1 MVAIYILL
9 RHHLAEIARF
19 PKGLVIRTGTGGP
32 KTLKNILL
40 ELKKYL
46 FTGYVIVTLTRR
58 GRTSWGYIVV
68 RRGFPILS
76 VHFTGK
82 EQKIGR
88 PALSKVWKDSH
99 NDGARIEVHARVEI
113 DEIIRRYSDK
123 AIIDRQHARP
133 SKTEDEERLLQQF
146 ETEIVKVEEPSKE
159 PVEPAP
165 ELAEPVMPEDQAET
179 ETTEPEPD
187 TDLEGTSEPEVAATS
202 EQEQEVSQVG
212 STPAPE
218 EVAPKEQEKPGE
230 EIPEPEEP
238 ESGTEVEEKPEPP
251 EEVALPSITGVAVE
265 ALTEDEKME
274 GTLAIWKGKGYNV
287 ETLEKAMK
295 KDKASAMKAFSKF
308 EEDLKKMEV
317 LKTILVSMSTKG
329 YEEKVENLKAKLT
342 NPDYLLAVE
351 AEIQLLRENID
362 RKERLEKTKVQPKKK
377 YEVPPTSLDEES
389 NLILKYSFDNF
400 VVGQSNR
407 FPWGAALSVAKTVTT
422 EESSTL
428 YNPLF
433 VWSGPGLGKT
443 HLLNAIG
450 NYIKKRR
457 PDARI
462 LYTTA
467 ERFMSELLE
476 AIDNIE
482 INEFRMRYRNLDTLL
497 IDDVQ
502 FLAGNERAQE
512 ELFHTFNDLYNAKKQ
527 IALACDRAPREIPSI
542 EDRLVSRFES
552 GLVVDIRVP
561 DPDTRLGILIK
572 RSEENKL
579 KVEKDVL
586 ELIANI
592 VTDNIRE
599 LEGTLNK
606 VVAYSALMHKEL
618 TIGLAEE
625 VLKDMIR
632 DDIKISPRRVSKTL
646 TPGRNYIVEEA
657 KPHRCFEI
665 SMKAVSE
672 GYQPLLI
679 TRLNPKRIRHKY
691 GLESGKILWLRDK
704 DSETEETVAPVL
716 ENILGIIEDF
726 LKERKVIV
734 LIDGA
739 EYLITMNGFDAVI
752 RFLRNIFDEVS
763 ETESTFLLSVSPKTL
778 KEWEI
783 KTLEKEMEILEIGA
797 QD

>member
-1 MVAIYILL
+1 
-9 RHHLAEIARF
+9 
-19 PKGLVIRTGTGGP
+19 LVIRTGTGGP
-32 KTLKNILL
+32 KNLKNILL
-40 ELKKYL
+40 DLKKYS

-68 RRGFPILS
+68 RRGYPILS
-76 VHFTGK
+76 VYFTGR

-99 NDGARIEVHARVEI
+99 NESARIEVHARVEI
-113 DEIIRRYSDK
+113 DEIIKRYSDK
-123 AIIDRQHARP
+123 AIIDSQHARP
-133 SKTEDEERLLQQF
+133 SKPEDEEMLLKQF
-146 ETEIVKVEEPSKE
+146 ETEIVKPEDLPEEVEPVPEEPQPVPDETAKKEVKPEPVPEVEEPQELKPE
-159 PVEPAP
+159 EVPAEPAV
-165 ELAEPVMPEDQAET
+165 AEDKGVQVEG
-179 ETTEPEPD
+179 PEPAEEVPESEQPEPAD
-187 TDLEGTSEPEVAATS
+187 EVKDKAEEEVEEGPEPTEVAARPSRIGVSVDALS
-202 EQEQEVSQVG
+202 EE
-212 STPAPE
+212 
-218 EVAPKEQEKPGE
+218 
-230 EIPEPEEP
+230 
-238 ESGTEVEEKPEPP
+238 
-251 EEVALPSITGVAVE
+251 
-265 ALTEDEKME
+265 EKME
-274 GTLAIWKGKGYNV
+274 GTLAIWRSKGYNV
-287 ETLEKAMK
+287 EVVEKALG
-295 KDKASAMKAFSKF
+295 KDKATARKAFAKF

-329 YEEKVENLKAKLT
+329 YEEKVQNLKAKLT

-362 RKERLEKTKVQPKKK
+362 RKERLENVKVPPKKK
-377 YEVPPTSLDEES
+377 VDVISSIDEDS
-389 NLILKYSFDNF
+389 NLIVKFTFDNF
-400 VVGQSNR
+400 IVGQSNR

-433 VWSGPGLGKT
+433 IWSGPGLGKT

-467 ERFMSELLE
+467 ERFMSDLLE

-482 INEFRMRYRNLDTLL
+482 INEFRRRYRSLDTLL

-512 ELFHTFNDLYNAKKQ
+512 ELFHTFNDLYNEKKQ
-527 IALACDRAPREIPSI
+527 IALACDRAPRDIPSI

-579 KVEKDVL
+579 KVEKGVL
-586 ELIANI
+586 ELISNI
-592 VTDNIRE
+592 ITDNIRE

-618 TIGLAEE
+618 TVELAED
-625 VLKDMIR
+625 VLKDVIR
-632 DDIKISPRRVSKTL
+632 EDVKVAPKRVSKTL
-646 TPGRNYIVEEA
+646 SSGGNYIVEEA
-657 KPHRCFEI
+657 KPKRCFEI
-665 SMKAVSE
+665 FMKAVSE
-672 GYQPLLI
+672 GHQPLLI

-691 GLESGKILWLRDK
+691 GLESGRILWLRDK
-704 DSETEETVAPVL
+704 DSETEETIAPVL
-716 ENILGIIEDF
+716 ENMLGIIEDF
-726 LKERKVIV
+726 LKDRKAIV
-734 LIDGA
+734 LIDGV

-763 ETESTFLLSVSPKTL
+763 ETESAFLLSVSPKTL

-783 KTLEKEMEILEIGA
+783 KTLEKEMEILDITSV
-797 QD
+797 

>member
-1 MVAIYILL
+1 
-9 RHHLAEIARF
+9 
-19 PKGLVIRTGTGGP
+19 LVIRTGTGGP
-32 KTLKNILL
+32 KNLKNILL
-40 ELKKYL
+40 DLKKYS

-68 RRGFPILS
+68 RKGYPILS
-76 VHFTGK
+76 VYFTGR

-88 PALSKVWKDSH
+88 PALSRVWKDSH
-99 NDGARIEVHARVEI
+99 NESARIEVHARVEI
-113 DEIIRRYSDK
+113 DEIIKRYSDK
-123 AIIDRQHARP
+123 AIIDTQHARP
-133 SKTEDEERLLQQF
+133 SKPEDEEMLLRQF
-146 ETEIVKVEEPSKE
+146 ETEIVKPEDLPQEVAPVPERVEPVPEEKGEAEEAKPEPVPEVEEPPEEKPDE
-159 PVEPAP
+159 VRAEPA
-165 ELAEPVMPEDQAET
+165 EVE
-179 ETTEPEPD
+179 EPEPA
-187 TDLEGTSEPEVAATS
+187 EGAPES
-202 EQEQEVSQVG
+202 EQ
-212 STPAPE
+212 
-218 EVAPKEQEKPGE
+218 
-230 EIPEPEEP
+230 PEPGGEA
-238 ESGTEVEEKPEPP
+238 EKEGDEGRGPP
-251 EEVALPSITGVAVE
+251 EEVALPGRIGVALD
-265 ALTEDEKME
+265 ALSEEEKME
-274 GTLAIWKGKGYNV
+274 GTLAIWKSKGYNV
-287 ETLEKAMK
+287 EVVEKAMG
-295 KDKASAMKAFSKF
+295 KDKATAKKAFAKF

-362 RKERLEKTKVQPKKK
+362 KKERLEKVKVPPKKK
-377 YEVPPTSLDEES
+377 IDIQSSIDEES
-389 NLILKYSFDNF
+389 NLIVKFTFDNF
-400 VVGQSNR
+400 IVGQSNR

-457 PDARI
+457 PDAKI

-467 ERFMSELLE
+467 ERFMSDLLE
-476 AIDNIE
+476 AISNVE
-482 INEFRMRYRNLDTLL
+482 INEFRKRYRSLDTLL

-512 ELFHTFNDLYNAKKQ
+512 ELFHTFNDLYNEKKQ
-527 IALACDRAPREIPSI
+527 IALACDRAPRDIPSI

-579 KVEKDVL
+579 KVEKGVL
-586 ELIANI
+586 ELISSI
-592 VTDNIRE
+592 ITDNIRE

-618 TIGLAEE
+618 TVELAEE

-632 DDIKISPRRVSKTL
+632 EDVKVAPKRVSKTL
-646 TPGRNYIVEEA
+646 APGGNYIVEEA
-657 KPHRCFEI
+657 KPKQCFEI
-665 SMKAVSE
+665 FMKAVSE

-691 GLESGKILWLRDK
+691 GLESGRILWLRDK
-704 DSETEETVAPVL
+704 DSETEETIAPVL
-716 ENILGIIEDF
+716 ENMLGIVEDF
-726 LKERKVIV
+726 LKDRKAIV
-734 LIDGA
+734 LIDGV

-763 ETESTFLLSVSPKTL
+763 ETESAFLLSVSPKTL

-783 KTLEKEMEILEIGA
+783 KTLEKEMETLEI
-797 QD
+797 DTED